1 MRIVQTNKAY
11 FPKVGGIETTIT
23 NLSEGLIKRSNVS
36 VKVLTCNDQRSTE
49 YVKKK
54 LNGVEITYLPTFGFV
69 ASLPISVAYMK
80 SLSRLDGDIL
90 HVHEPFPWADL
101 SYLFSK
107 KIRSNFRKLVVS
119 WHSDIVR
126 QKWALSFYR
135 PYIHK
140 FLKMADKILVSNNNL
155 IENSDYLPEYKAK
168 CEVIPLGA
176 KLDWVNNSSNRTD
189 RVKKIKNEYS
199 SPLILF
205 VGRLVYYKG
214 IQYLID
220 AINQVPNVLLVII
233 GSGPLKKELMNQIQN
248 LNLEK
253 RIHLLPEVDEESL
266 HSFYEACDIFV
277 LPSVEKS
284 ETYGI
289 VQIEAMACG
298 KPVICTELKTGTT
311 FINQNGT
318 TGLVVPPRDSK
329 ALAEAIN
336 RLANNGSLRDELG
349 KNARQR
355 ALNELTAEKMVEKTF
370 KVYNDLLKNK
380 KNS

>member
-1 MRIVQTNKAY
+1 MKVVQTNKAY
-11 FPKVGGIETTIT
+11 YPKVGGIETTIT
-23 NLSEGLIKRSNVS
+23 NLSEGLVKDFKVS
-36 VKVLTCNDQRSTE
+36 VQVLTCNDQRSS
-49 YVKKK
+49 KKVMK
-54 LNGVEITYLPTFGFV
+54 NLNGVDIIYVPTIGFV

-80 SLSRLDGDIL
+80 SLSQLNGDIL

-126 QKWALSFYR
+126 QKWALTFYR

-140 FLKMADKILVSNNNL
+140 FLKLADKILVSNKNL
-155 IENSDYLPEYKAK
+155 IEFSEYLPDYKSK

-176 KLDWVNNSSNRTD
+176 KLDWVNNSSNHSD
-189 RVKKIKNEYS
+189 RVKKIKSEYA
-199 SPLILF
+199 SPLVLF

-214 IQYLID
+214 IQYLIE
-220 AINQVPNVLLVII
+220 AINQVPDVSLVII
-233 GSGPLKKELMNQIQN
+233 GSGHLKKELLNQIKN
-248 LNLEK
+248 LNLKK
-253 RIHLLPEVDEESL
+253 RIHILPEVDEETL

-298 KPVICTELKTGTT
+298 TPVICTELRTGTT
-311 FINQNGT
+311 FINQHGM

-336 RLANNGSLRDELG
+336 NLANNISLRAELG

-355 ALNELTAEKMVEKTF
+355 ALKELTAEKMVERTY
-370 KVYNDLLKNK
+370 KVYNDLLKH
-380 KNS
+380 

>member
-1 MRIVQTNKAY
+1 LKVVQTNKAY
-11 FPKVGGIETTIT
+11 YPKVGGIETTIT
-23 NLSEGLIKRSNVS
+23 NLSEGLVKDYNVS
-36 VKVLTCNDQRSTE
+36 VKVLTCNDQRTVN
-49 YVKKK
+49 YVTKR
-54 LNGVEITYLPTFGFV
+54 LNGVDIIYLPTFGFV

-80 SLSRLDGDIL
+80 SLSQLDGDIL

-101 SYLFSK
+101 SYVFSS
-107 KIRSNFRKLVVS
+107 KIRKNFSRLVVS

-140 FLKMADKILVSNNNL
+140 FLKLVDKILVSNANL
-155 IENSDYLPEYKAK
+155 IEYSEYLPEYKSK

-176 KLDWVNNSSNRTD
+176 KLDWVNSLSNRSD
-189 RVKKIKNEYS
+189 RVKKIKSEYA
-199 SPLILF
+199 SPLVLF

-220 AINQVPNVLLVII
+220 AINQVSDVSLVII
-233 GSGPLKKELMNQIQN
+233 GSGPLKKELLNQIQN

-253 RIHLLPEVDEESL
+253 RIHILPEVDEETL
-266 HSFYEACDIFV
+266 HSLYEACDIFV

-311 FINQNGT
+311 FIN
-318 TGLVVPPRDSK
+318 
-329 ALAEAIN
+329 
-336 RLANNGSLRDELG
+336 
-349 KNARQR
+349 
-355 ALNELTAEKMVEKTF
+355 
-370 KVYNDLLKNK
+370 
-380 KNS
+380 

>member
-1 MRIVQTNKAY
+1 LKVVQTNKAY
-11 FPKVGGIETTIT
+11 YPKVGGIETTIT
-23 NLSEGLIKRSNVS
+23 NLSEGLVKDFEVS
-36 VKVLTCNDQRSTE
+36 VQVLTCNNQRSSKK
-49 YVKKK
+49 VMKK
-54 LNGVEITYLPTFGFV
+54 LNGVNIIYLPTFGFV
-69 ASLPISVAYMK
+69 ASLPISFAYMK
-80 SLSRLDGDIL
+80 SLSQLDGDIL

-101 SYLFSK
+101 SYIFSST
-107 KIRSNFRKLVVS
+107 IRKNFTRLVVS

-140 FLKMADKILVSNNNL
+140 FLKLADKILVSNANL
-155 IENSDYLPEYKAK
+155 IKYSEYLPEYKSK

-176 KLDWVNNSSNRTD
+176 KLDWVNTSSNRFD

-199 SPLILF
+199 SQLVLF

-220 AINQVPNVLLVII
+220 AINQVPDVSLVII
-233 GSGPLKKELMNQIQN
+233 GSGPLKKELLNQIQN

-253 RIHLLPEVDEESL
+253 RIHILPEVDEETL

-311 FINQNGT
+311 FINQDRT

-336 RLANNGSLRDELG
+336 NLTNNVSLRLELG
-349 KNARQR
+349 KNAKQR
-355 ALNELTAEKMVEKTF
+355 ALNELTSEKMVERTY
-370 KVYNDLLKNK
+370 KVYNNLLKN
-380 KNS
+380 

>member
-1 MRIVQTNKAY
+1 LKVVQTNKAY
-11 FPKVGGIETTIT
+11 YPKVGGIETTIT
-23 NLSEGLIKRSNVS
+23 NLSEGLVKDYNVS
-36 VKVLTCNDQRSTE
+36 VKVLTCNDQRTVN
-49 YVKKK
+49 YVTKR
-54 LNGVEITYLPTFGFV
+54 LNGVDIIYLPTFGFV
-69 ASLPISVAYMK
+69 ASLPISVAYMN
-80 SLSRLDGDIL
+80 SLSQLDGDIL

-101 SYLFSK
+101 SYVSSS
-107 KIRSNFRKLVVS
+107 KIRKNFLRLVVS

-126 QKWALSFYR
+126 QKWALTYYR

-140 FLKMADKILVSNNNL
+140 FLKMADRILVSNSNL
-155 IENSDYLPEYKAK
+155 IEYSEYLPEYKSK

-176 KLDWVNNSSNRTD
+176 KLDWVNNSSSRFD
-189 RVKKIKNEYS
+189 RVKKIKSEYT
-199 SPLILF
+199 SPLVLF

-220 AINQVPNVLLVII
+220 AINQVSDVSLVII
-233 GSGPLKKELMNQIQN
+233 GSGPLKKELLNQIQN

-253 RIHLLPEVDEESL
+253 RIHILPEVDAETL
-266 HSFYEACDIFV
+266 RSFYEACDIFV

-311 FINQNGT
+311 FINQHEI
-318 TGLVVPPRDSK
+318 TGLVVPPRNSK

-336 RLANNGSLRDELG
+336 NLASNVSLRDELG

-355 ALNELTAEKMVEKTF
+355 ALNELTAEKMVERTY
-370 KVYNDLLKNK
+370 KVYNDLLKH
-380 KNS
+380 

>member
-11 FPKVGGIETTIT
+11 YPKVGGIETTIT
-23 NLSEGLIKRSNVS
+23 NLSEGLVKDHKVS
-36 VKVLTCNDQRSTE
+36 VQVLTCNYQRSS
-49 YVKKK
+49 KKIEK
-54 LNGVEITYLPTFGFV
+54 NLNGVDVIYLPTFGFV
-69 ASLPISVAYMK
+69 ASLPISFAYMK
-80 SLSRLDGDIL
+80 SLSQLDGDIL

-140 FLKMADKILVSNNNL
+140 FLKLADKILVSNKNL
-155 IENSDYLPEYKAK
+155 IEFSEYLPEYKSK

-176 KLDWVNNSSNRTD
+176 KLDWVNNSSNRPD
-189 RVKKIKNEYS
+189 RVKKIKSEYA
-199 SPLILF
+199 SPLVLF

-220 AINQVPNVLLVII
+220 AINQVPDVSLVII
-233 GSGPLKKELMNQIQN
+233 GSGPLKKELLNQIQN

-253 RIHLLPEVDEESL
+253 RIHILPEVDEETL

-311 FINQNGT
+311 FINQHET

-329 ALAEAIN
+329 ALADAIN
-336 RLANNGSLRDELG
+336 SLANNVSLRAELG

-355 ALNELTAEKMVEKTF
+355 ALNELTAEKMVERTY
-370 KVYNDLLKNK
+370 KVYNDLLNH
-380 KNS
+380 

>member
-1 MRIVQTNKAY
+1 MKIIQTNKAY
-11 FPKVGGIETTIT
+11 YPKVGGIETTIT
-23 NLSEGLIKRSNVS
+23 NLSEGLVKQYNVS
-36 VKVLTCNDQRSTE
+36 VEVLTCNNQRSTE

-69 ASLPISVAYMK
+69 ASLPISFAYMN
-80 SLSRLDGDIL
+80 SLSKLSGDIF

-140 FLKMADKILVSNNNL
+140 FLKLADKILVSNKNL
-155 IENSDYLPEYKAK
+155 IEFSEYLPEYKSK

-176 KLDWVNNSSNRTD
+176 KLDWVNNSSNRPD
-189 RVKKIKNEYS
+189 RVKKIKSEYA
-199 SPLILF
+199 SPLVLF

-220 AINQVPNVLLVII
+220 AINQVPDVSLVII
-233 GSGPLKKELMNQIQN
+233 GSGPLKKELLNQIQN

-253 RIHLLPEVDEESL
+253 RIHILPEVDEETL

-298 KPVICTELKTGTT
+298 KPVICTELNTGTT
-311 FINQNGT
+311 FINQNGV
-318 TGLVVPPRDSK
+318 TGLVVSPRNPVELS
-329 ALAEAIN
+329 EAI
-336 RLANNGSLRDELG
+336 RKLLADSSLRSKLG
-349 KNARQR
+349 ENARRR
-355 ALNELTAEKMVEKTF
+355 ALNEFTAEKMVERTY
-370 KVYNDLLKNK
+370 KVYNDLLNH
-380 KNS
+380 

>member
-1 MRIVQTNKAY
+1 LKVVQTNKAY
-11 FPKVGGIETTIT
+11 YPKVGGIETTIT
-23 NLSEGLIKRSNVS
+23 NLSEGL
-36 VKVLTCNDQRSTE
+36 VKDHGVRVQVLTCNSQLS
-49 YVKKK
+49 YKKIRK
-54 LNGVEITYLPTFGFV
+54 NFKGVDVIYLPTFGFV

-80 SLSRLDGDIL
+80 SLSQLDGDIL

-101 SYLFSK
+101 SYVFSS
-107 KIRSNFRKLVVS
+107 KIRKNFSRLVVS

-140 FLKMADKILVSNNNL
+140 FLKMADKILVSNKNL
-155 IENSDYLPEYKAK
+155 IEFSEYLPDYKSK

-176 KLDWVNNSSNRTD
+176 KLDWVNNSSNRSD
-189 RVKKIKNEYS
+189 RVKKIKSEYA
-199 SPLILF
+199 SPLVLF

-220 AINQVPNVLLVII
+220 AINQVPDVSLVII
-233 GSGPLKKELMNQIQN
+233 GSGPLKKELLNQIQN
-248 LNLEK
+248 LNLGK
-253 RIHLLPEVDEESL
+253 RIHILPEVDEETL
-266 HSFYEACDIFV
+266 RSFYEACDIFV

-311 FINQNGT
+311 FINQHET
-318 TGLVVPPRDSK
+318 TGLVVPPRDSN
-329 ALAEAIN
+329 ALAKAMSN
-336 RLANNGSLRDELG
+336 LANNVSLRFELG
-349 KNARQR
+349 KNAKQR
-355 ALNELTAEKMVEKTF
+355 ALNELTAEKMVERTY
-370 KVYNDLLKNK
+370 KVYNDLLKH
-380 KNS
+380 

>member
-1 MRIVQTNKAY
+1 LKVVQTNKAY
-11 FPKVGGIETTIT
+11 YPKVGGIETTIT
-23 NLSEGLIKRSNVS
+23 NLSEGLVKDFEVS
-36 VKVLTCNDQRSTE
+36 VQVLTCNDQRSS
-49 YVKKK
+49 KKVLK
-54 LNGVEITYLPTFGFV
+54 NLNGVDIIYLPTIGFV
-69 ASLPISVAYMK
+69 ASLPISVAYMN
-80 SLSRLDGDIL
+80 SLSQLNGDIL

-101 SYLFSK
+101 SYIFSS
-107 KIRSNFRKLVVS
+107 KIRKNFSCLVVS

-140 FLKMADKILVSNNNL
+140 FLKMADKILVSNKNL
-155 IENSDYLPEYKAK
+155 IEFSEYLPDYKSK

-176 KLDWVNNSSNRTD
+176 KLDWVNDSSNRSD
-189 RVKKIKNEYS
+189 RVKKIKSKYA
-199 SPLILF
+199 SPLVLF

-220 AINQVPNVLLVII
+220 AVNQVPDVSLVII
-233 GSGPLKKELMNQIQN
+233 GSGPLKKELLNQIQN

-253 RIHLLPEVDEESL
+253 RIHILPEVNEETL
-266 HSFYEACDIFV
+266 RSFYEACDIFV

-311 FINQNGT
+311 FINQHAT
-318 TGLVVPPRDSK
+318 TGLVVPPRNSK

-336 RLANNGSLRDELG
+336 NLANNVSLRDELG
-349 KNARQR
+349 KNARHR
-355 ALNELTAEKMVEKTF
+355 ALNELTAEKMVDRTY
-370 KVYNDLLKNK
+370 KVYNDLLKL
-380 KNS
+380 

>member
-11 FPKVGGIETTIT
+11 YPKVGGIETTIT
-23 NLSEGLIKRSNVS
+23 NLSEGLVKQYNVS
-36 VKVLTCNDQRSTE
+36 VEVLTCNNQRSTE

-69 ASLPISVAYMK
+69 ASLPISFAYMN
-80 SLSRLDGDIL
+80 SLSKLTGDIL

-140 FLKMADKILVSNNNL
+140 FLKLADKILVSNKNL
-155 IENSDYLPEYKAK
+155 IEFSEYLPEYKSK

-176 KLDWVNNSSNRTD
+176 KLDWVDKSESRKD
-189 RVKKIKNEYS
+189 QVQKIKITYN
-199 SPLILF
+199 PPMVLF

-220 AINQVPNVLLVII
+220 AINQVPDVSLVII
-233 GSGPLKKELMNQIQN
+233 GSGPLKKELLNQIQN

-253 RIHLLPEVDEESL
+253 RIHILPEVDEETL

-298 KPVICTELKTGTT
+298 KPVICTELNTGTT
-311 FINQNGT
+311 FINQDGV
-318 TGLVVPPRDSK
+318 TGLVVSPRNPVELS
-329 ALAEAIN
+329 EAI
-336 RLANNGSLRDELG
+336 RKLLADSSLRSKLG
-349 KNARQR
+349 ENARRR
-355 ALNELTAEKMVEKTF
+355 ALNEFTAEKMVERTY
-370 KVYNDLLKNK
+370 KVYNDLLNH
-380 KNS
+380 

>member
-1 MRIVQTNKAY
+1 MKVVQTNKAY
-11 FPKVGGIETTIT
+11 YPKVGGIETTIT
-23 NLSEGLIKRSNVS
+23 NLSEGL
-36 VKVLTCNDQRSTE
+36 VKDHGVRVQVLTCNSQLS
-49 YVKKK
+49 YKKIRK
-54 LNGVEITYLPTFGFV
+54 NFKGVDVIYLPTFGFV

-80 SLSRLDGDIL
+80 SLSQLDGDIL

-101 SYLFSK
+101 SYVFSS
-107 KIRSNFRKLVVS
+107 KIRKNFSRLVVS

-140 FLKMADKILVSNNNL
+140 FLKMADKILVSNKNL
-155 IENSDYLPEYKAK
+155 IEFSEYLPDYKSK

-176 KLDWVNNSSNRTD
+176 KLDWVNNSSNRSD
-189 RVKKIKNEYS
+189 RVKKIKSEYA
-199 SPLILF
+199 SPLVLF

-220 AINQVPNVLLVII
+220 AINQVPDVSLVII
-233 GSGPLKKELMNQIQN
+233 GSGPLKKELLNQIQN
-248 LNLEK
+248 LNLGK
-253 RIHLLPEVDEESL
+253 RIHILPEVDEETL
-266 HSFYEACDIFV
+266 RSFYEACDIFV

-311 FINQNGT
+311 FINQHET
-318 TGLVVPPRDSK
+318 TGLVVPPRDSN
-329 ALAEAIN
+329 ALAKAMSN
-336 RLANNGSLRDELG
+336 LANNVSLRFELG
-349 KNARQR
+349 KNAKQR
-355 ALNELTAEKMVEKTF
+355 ALNELTAEKMVERTY
-370 KVYNDLLKNK
+370 KVYNDLLKH
-380 KNS
+380 

>member
-1 MRIVQTNKAY
+1 LKVVQTNKAY
-11 FPKVGGIETTIT
+11 YPKVGGIETTIT
-23 NLSEGLIKRSNVS
+23 NLSEGL
-36 VKVLTCNDQRSTE
+36 VKDHGVRVQVLTCNSQLS
-49 YVKKK
+49 YKKIRK
-54 LNGVEITYLPTFGFV
+54 NFKGVDVIYLPTFGFV

-80 SLSRLDGDIL
+80 SLSQLDGDIL

-101 SYLFSK
+101 SYVFSS
-107 KIRSNFRKLVVS
+107 KIRKNFSRLVVS

-140 FLKMADKILVSNNNL
+140 FLKMADKILVSNKNL
-155 IENSDYLPEYKAK
+155 IEFSEYLPVYKSK

-176 KLDWVNNSSNRTD
+176 KLDWVNNSSNRSD
-189 RVKKIKNEYS
+189 RVKKIKSEYA
-199 SPLILF
+199 SPLVLF

-220 AINQVPNVLLVII
+220 AINQVPDVSLVII
-233 GSGPLKKELMNQIQN
+233 GSGPLKKELLNQIQN
-248 LNLEK
+248 LNLGK
-253 RIHLLPEVDEESL
+253 RIHILPEVDEETL
-266 HSFYEACDIFV
+266 RSFYEACDIFV

-311 FINQNGT
+311 FINQHET
-318 TGLVVPPRDSK
+318 TGLVVPPRDSN
-329 ALAEAIN
+329 ALAKAMSN
-336 RLANNGSLRDELG
+336 LANNVSLRLELG
-349 KNARQR
+349 KNAKQR
-355 ALNELTAEKMVEKTF
+355 ALNELTAEKMVERTY
-370 KVYNDLLKNK
+370 KVYNDLLKH
-380 KNS
+380 

>member
-1 MRIVQTNKAY
+1 MIIVQTNKAY
-11 FPKVGGIETTIT
+11 YPKVGGIETTIT
-23 NLSEGLIKRSNVS
+23 NLSEGLVKDHKVS
-36 VKVLTCNDQRSTE
+36 VQVLTCNYQRSS
-49 YVKKK
+49 KKIEK
-54 LNGVEITYLPTFGFV
+54 NLNGVDVIYLPTFGFV
-69 ASLPISVAYMK
+69 ASLPISFAYMK
-80 SLSRLDGDIL
+80 SLSQLDGDIL

-140 FLKMADKILVSNNNL
+140 FLKMADKILVSNKNL
-155 IENSDYLPEYKAK
+155 IEFSEYLPEYKSK

-176 KLDWVNNSSNRTD
+176 KLDWVAHSESRRERIKEIKSN
-189 RVKKIKNEYS
+189 YG
-199 SPLILF
+199 SPIVLF

-220 AINQVPNVLLVII
+220 AINQVPDVSLVII
-233 GSGPLKKELMNQIQN
+233 GSGPLKKELLNQIQN

-253 RIHLLPEVDEESL
+253 RIHILPEVDEETL

-298 KPVICTELKTGTT
+298 KPVICTELNTGTT
-311 FINQNGT
+311 FINQDGV
-318 TGLVVPPRDSK
+318 TGLVVSPRNSVE
-329 ALAEAIN
+329 LSEAI
-336 RLANNGSLRDELG
+336 RKLVADSSLRSKLG
-349 KNARQR
+349 ENARRR
-355 ALNELTAEKMVEKTF
+355 ALNEFTAEKMVERTLN
-370 KVYNDLLKNK
+370 VYRDLLK
-380 KNS
+380 

>member
-1 MRIVQTNKAY
+1 MKVVQTNKAY
-11 FPKVGGIETTIT
+11 YPKVGGIETTIT
-23 NLSEGLIKRSNVS
+23 NLSEGLVKDFKVS
-36 VKVLTCNDQRSTE
+36 VQVLTCNDQRSS
-49 YVKKK
+49 KKVMK
-54 LNGVEITYLPTFGFV
+54 NLNGVDIIYVPTIGFV

-80 SLSRLDGDIL
+80 SLSQLNGDIL

-126 QKWALSFYR
+126 QKWALTFYR

-140 FLKMADKILVSNNNL
+140 FLKLADKILVSNKNL
-155 IENSDYLPEYKAK
+155 IEFSEYLPDYKSK

-176 KLDWVNNSSNRTD
+176 KLDWVNNSSNRSD
-189 RVKKIKNEYS
+189 RVKKIKSEYA
-199 SPLILF
+199 SPLVLF

-214 IQYLID
+214 IQYLIE
-220 AINQVPNVLLVII
+220 AINQVPDVSLVII
-233 GSGPLKKELMNQIQN
+233 GSGPLKKELLNQIKN

-253 RIHLLPEVDEESL
+253 RIHILPEVDEETL

-298 KPVICTELKTGTT
+298 KPVICTELNTGTT
-311 FINQNGT
+311 FINQDGV
-318 TGLVVPPRDSK
+318 TGLVVSSRSSVE
-329 ALAEAIN
+329 LSEAI
-336 RLANNGSLRDELG
+336 RKLVADSSLRSKLG
-349 KNARQR
+349 ENARKR
-355 ALNELTAEKMVEKTF
+355 ALNEFTAEKMVERTLNVYRNLF
-370 KVYNDLLKNK
+370 K
-380 KNS
+380 

>member
-11 FPKVGGIETTIT
+11 YPKVGGIETTIT
-23 NLSEGLIKRSNVS
+23 NLSEGLVKDHKVS
-36 VKVLTCNDQRSTE
+36 VQVLTCNYQRSS
-49 YVKKK
+49 KKIEK
-54 LNGVEITYLPTFGFV
+54 NLNGVDVIYLPTFGFV
-69 ASLPISVAYMK
+69 ASLPISFAYMK
-80 SLSRLDGDIL
+80 SLSQLDGDIL

-140 FLKMADKILVSNNNL
+140 FLKMADKILVSNKNL
-155 IENSDYLPEYKAK
+155 IEFSEYLPEYKSK

-176 KLDWVNNSSNRTD
+176 KLDWVNNSSNRPD
-189 RVKKIKNEYS
+189 RVKKIKSEYA
-199 SPLILF
+199 SPLVLF

-220 AINQVPNVLLVII
+220 AINQVPDVSLVII
-233 GSGPLKKELMNQIQN
+233 GSGPLKKELLNQIQN

-253 RIHLLPEVDEESL
+253 RIHILPEVDEETL

-311 FINQNGT
+311 FINQHET

-329 ALAEAIN
+329 ALADAIN
-336 RLANNGSLRDELG
+336 SLANNVSLRAELG

-355 ALNELTAEKMVEKTF
+355 ALNELTAEKMVERTY
-370 KVYNDLLKNK
+370 KVYNDLLNH
-380 KNS
+380 